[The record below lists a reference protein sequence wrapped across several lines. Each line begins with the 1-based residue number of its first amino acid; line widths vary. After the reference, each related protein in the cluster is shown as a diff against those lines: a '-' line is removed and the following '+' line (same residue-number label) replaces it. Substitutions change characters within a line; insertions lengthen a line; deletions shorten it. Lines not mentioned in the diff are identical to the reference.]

1 MSRSWGWVL
10 GVTGFLACPCHL
22 PFTLPLI
29 LGVLGGTG
37 VGSYVGANTGLIYGI
52 FTAYFIVGI
61 GVAIYLL
68 NRRTVVQR
76 EVCELPAKGKVP
88 RKRVKGLIG
97 EQQRPRVP

>member
-10 GVTGFLACPCHL
+10 GLTGFLACPCHL

-52 FTAYFIVGI
+52 FTGYFIVGI
-61 GVAIYLL
+61 GVGMYML
-68 NRRTVVQR
+68 NRKGGG
-76 EVCELPAKGKVP
+76 EDAACELPKERLPQMTGRRRSAKAG
-88 RKRVKGLIG
+88 
-97 EQQRPRVP
+97 